1 MKFTYTLLTL
11 VLCCFTLSAQSSF
24 KISGFVMNEDRMPI
38 EAVSISVV
46 GNNNTIQSDQNGFFE
61 LTLSTSGTIT
71 LHIDALGYF
80 PLSTQLKVNSSI
92 RRDFIL
98 RKNNIELEE
107 VIVSGNN
114 KRSLHMKSAQNLVQ
128 VDKSYIEDN
137 FSGYRRIDPCIKVC
151 GVMTDKVN
159 STSICANPH
168 IVERILVYTAYC
180 RIRKPP
186 VTIIV

>member
-24 KISGFVMNEDRMPI
+24 KISGFVMNEDKMPI
-38 EAVSISVV
+38 EAVSVSVT
-46 GNNNTIQSDQNGFFE
+46 GSNNATRTDQNGFFE

-80 PLSTQLKVNSSI
+80 PQSTQLSVSNNI
-92 RRDFIL
+92 RWDFIL

-114 KRSLHMKSAQNLVQ
+114 KRSLQMNKSHDYRLGTVQ
-128 VDKSYIEDN
+128 ACYQ
-137 FSGYRRIDPCIKVC
+137 R
-151 GVMTDKVN
+151 TW
-159 STSICANPH
+159 
-168 IVERILVYTAYC
+168 L
-180 RIRKPP
+180 
-186 VTIIV
+186 

>member
-11 VLCCFTLSAQSSF
+11 VLYCFTLSAQSSF
-24 KISGFVMNEDRMPI
+24 KISGFVMNEDRMPV

-61 LTLSTSGTIT
+61 LTLAASGTII

-80 PLSTQLKVNSSI
+80 PQSTQLSVSNNI
-92 RRDFIL
+92 HRDFIL

-107 VIVSGNN
+107 VVVSGNN
-114 KRSLHMKSAQNLVQ
+114 KRSLQMKSAQNLVQ

-137 FSGYRRIDPCIKVC
+137 FSGSLMQSLEKIPGVRAMTIGSGQSKPAIRGLGFNRMMVTENGIKHEGQQYR
-151 GVMTDKVN
+151 
-159 STSICANPH
+159 
-168 IVERILVYTAYC
+168 
-180 RIRKPP
+180 
-186 VTIIV
+186 